1 MPKLL
6 NVNSY
11 HYRRGGSD
19 AVYFDHAALLTSQG
33 WESGFFSM
41 QHPKNE
47 ATPWSRYFVDELE
60 FGHRYSLRQKLAMA
74 VKVVYSFEAQ
84 RKLRA
89 LLQDFPADVAH
100 LHCIYHHLS
109 PSILPVLREA
119 GVPVVLTAH
128 DLKIACPAYKM
139 LNAGGICERCRTGSV
154 LNVIKHR
161 CVRDSLGA
169 SAIVA
174 VESGLHG
181 LRGPLDSYR
190 RHVSRVVAPSRFYVE
205 KLVEWGWPREQLSY
219 IPNYV
224 DAAAFEP
231 RFEPGN
237 YLLYF
242 GRLAPEKGVATLLRA
257 AAKAGV
263 ALKLAGT
270 GPEDEAL
277 RRLASALGADAQ
289 FLGFQ
294 SGAALHA
301 LIRGARAVVLPS
313 EWYEN
318 APMSVLE
325 SFALG
330 TPVVGAQ
337 IGGIPEMID
346 PGLSGWTFASGEVTE
361 LAERLR
367 EVRATPDARIAEM
380 GRAARDTVVQ
390 RFNRAGYLQQML
402 ALYAELGVKT

>member
-19 AVYFDHAALLTSQG
+19 AVYFDHAALLGAEG
-33 WESGFFSM
+33 WDNGFFSM

-60 FGHRYSLRQKLAMA
+60 FGHSYSLRQKLAMA
-74 VKVVYSFEAQ
+74 AKVVYSFEAQ
-84 RKLRA
+84 RKLRT

-109 PSILPVLREA
+109 PSILPVLRE
-119 GVPVVLTAH
+119 TW
-128 DLKIACPAYKM
+128 
-139 LNAGGICERCRTGSV
+139 R
-154 LNVIKHR
+154 
-161 CVRDSLGA
+161 
-169 SAIVA
+169 
-174 VESGLHG
+174 
-181 LRGPLDSYR
+181 
-190 RHVSRVVAPSRFYVE
+190 
-205 KLVEWGWPREQLSY
+205 REQLSY

-231 RFEPGN
+231 QYEPGD

-257 AAKAGV
+257 AAQAGV
-263 ALKLAGT
+263 TLKLAGT
-270 GPEDEAL
+270 GPEDETL
-277 RRLASALGADAQ
+277 RRLAAELGADAQ

-325 SFALG
+325 SFAFG
-330 TPVVGAQ
+330 KPVLGAQ
-337 IGGIPEMID
+337 IGGIPEMIEA
-346 PGLSGWTFASGEVTE
+346 GLSGWTFASGDVAA

-367 EVRATPDARIAEM
+367 EIRATPDARIAEM
-380 GRAARDTVVQ
+380 GRAARATVVQ
-390 RFNRAGYLQQML
+390 RFHRAGYLQQML
-402 ALYAELGVKT
+402 ALYAELGVRT